1 MRVCAC
7 VCVAYCAA
15 GRSNNNRNR
24 KLTINASKRFLLT
37 EVELD
42 NAKTFLESHIH
53 THTHYIERH
62 TCRHTHTQAQHLV
75 GYVVGPLR
83 TLVTF
88 VFCLILFG
96 FFLAL
101 DFFGVLIFGFNFL
114 CFACLSFFNLHFMV
128 FRNPLKLTHT
138 HAERVERKRAKE
150 AAREIDISVI
160 EMNYTL

>member
-7 VCVAYCAA
+7 VRVAHCAA

-24 KLTINASKRFLLT
+24 KLTKNASKRFLLT
-37 EVELD
+37 EVEVD

-53 THTHYIERH
+53 THTHTTRIERH

-96 FFLAL
+96 LFLAL
-101 DFFGVLIFGFNFL
+101 DFFWGFDFWLQLSLLRLALFL
-114 CFACLSFFNLHFMV
+114 
-128 FRNPLKLTHT
+128 
-138 HAERVERKRAKE
+138 
-150 AAREIDISVI
+150 
-160 EMNYTL
+160 